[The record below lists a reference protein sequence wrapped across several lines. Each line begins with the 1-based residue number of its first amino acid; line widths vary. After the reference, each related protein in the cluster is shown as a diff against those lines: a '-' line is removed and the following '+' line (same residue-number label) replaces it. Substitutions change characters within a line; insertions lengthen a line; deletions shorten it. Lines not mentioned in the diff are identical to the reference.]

1 MMCPFQAIS
10 FLSLHASFPSS
21 SCLVEKKTVITK
33 CAITVNEYR
42 EKVVPS
48 MRKIHAIVIF
58 VSYSINHLYK
68 NCEPEQLFSPG
79 RKTKKPPPATCR
91 KRLNLQYF

>member
-1 MMCPFQAIS
+1 M
-10 FLSLHASFPSS
+10 
-21 SCLVEKKTVITK
+21 ITK